1 MLIWKTTVY
10 VRVICAQI
18 FQSNIFSKKKK
29 QQKREDVFVIKNN
42 DFVVSVS
49 LQVAKQCINH
59 HPLRPS
65 VCLSGHPSIRPPYEL
80 FLKKCDELQK
90 YLKASDVLTM
100 IHPTPTHVT
109 ITTICRTTR
118 MR

>member
-18 FQSNIFSKKKK
+18 FQSNIFSKK
-29 QQKREDVFVIKNN
+29 QQKTRRFFVIKNN

-65 VCLSGHPSIRPPYEL
+65 VRLSGHPSIRPPYEL

-100 IHPTPTHVT
+100 IHPTPTRVT